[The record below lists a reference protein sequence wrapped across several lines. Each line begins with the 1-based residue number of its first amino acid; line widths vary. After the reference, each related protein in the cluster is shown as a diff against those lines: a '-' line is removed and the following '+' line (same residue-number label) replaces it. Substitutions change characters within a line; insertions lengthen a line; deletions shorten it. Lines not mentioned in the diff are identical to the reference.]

1 MIDDDSVSLVPE
13 AGTQEVEGLDVV
25 ELKVLSTEGLQGGAG
40 GQGGRGAGR
49 GGGQWGGGG
58 RGERELHV
66 SAVNSYRKI

>member
-49 GGGQWGGGG
+49 GGGQWGGGQG
-58 RGERELHV
+58 GERTTCISSEFL
-66 SAVNSYRKI
+66 